1 MCYTYT
7 IQYSQYLTAAGL
19 AWSVERLT
27 AEPKVAGSIPGTGPT
42 LRVLNDWEMKI
53 LPLPCKSGR
62 NKLGR

>member
-42 LRVLNDWEMKI
+42 LKMTEK
-53 LPLPCKSGR
+53 
-62 NKLGR
+62 